1 MTSRFIPITPKT
13 KLSVAA
19 GRNLTVPS
27 ERPSPRR
34 SLRQAVW
41 IFELDPRTA
50 FASRE
55 STATKRVCICEKYP
69 SCNALEFAEW
79 TSRENVAG

>member
-1 MTSRFIPITPKT
+1 MASRFIPITPKT
-13 KLSVAA
+13 KLSVTA
-19 GRNLTVPS
+19 GRNLAVPS

-50 FASRE
+50 FRAVKAPPQSEYASA
-55 STATKRVCICEKYP
+55 SNILPAM
-69 SCNALEFAEW
+69 L
-79 TSRENVAG
+79 